1 MKGDVRMGF
10 VRRLIRL
17 LAKLCIAAWAVWIMA
32 MLTVKA
38 IIMDPITGGDV
49 EWFIL
54 SGLFVLC
61 MNLLDIAIEELHK
74 LLKKDCPA
82 VNNRQDNLS

>member
-1 MKGDVRMGF
+1 MKGGVKMGF

-17 LAKLCIAAWAVWIMA
+17 LAKFCIAAWAVWIMA

-54 SGLFVLC
+54 SGL
-61 MNLLDIAIEELHK
+61 
-74 LLKKDCPA
+74 
-82 VNNRQDNLS
+82 